1 MRMTIMN
8 KSLVSLFF
16 ASLVL
21 SGCSTLSSIADFS
34 GGLFEEEPPNYLKE
48 KSLNSLKKREI
59 SSNSTV
65 LPPSTTLIEARD
77 SYLALLEIAEIP
89 KLIAE
94 ALQRLAELE
103 GLMAEAELYNDNNSA
118 MQQHLELSESYYQR
132 LLTEYPDSIDET
144 KIRYHLARVMS
155 LNGKSDSSLGLL
167 SNISAQGTE
176 RQEAIEA
183 RFRLAETA
191 FSRKDFAGAFALY
204 NKVVEQGINSGFYNT
219 AVYKR
224 GWTLFKRQKY
234 FAALDDFIMLLDHV
248 YQPVETRNKITD
260 SLMKDA
266 YRVTALTLSYIDGP
280 QAAKDYFKKHGH
292 KVFEADIY
300 RSLAELYQEQK
311 RYQDTAETFF
321 AFVETNPLDVNAPEL
336 ESGGIEV
343 LGKAGFVDLVLDA
356 KKRFVRNYQKDSTY
370 WKESGR
376 ERSEKVAGWLKNH
389 LNDVIVFYH
398 AEAQKTKKP
407 ADYLETA
414 GWYRLYLTNF
424 PDDKDTPEKRW
435 LLAETLN
442 DGGKTAASAVEY
454 HILAYQPSSL
464 SKKRREEAGYR
475 VILGSQQ
482 NLETEKAKPATNEI
496 QQQRIKVAR
505 EALIVASL
513 EYRKAFAG
521 AKRVPEVIAQVV
533 EMQLNQKQI
542 AVALETARD
551 LLQLPKV
558 TRKMKTRARE
568 VIANGEFDL
577 KNYAVAEKAIGDVL
591 KYDRPKAEKLKSFH
605 ERRAQS
611 IYKQGEIAKQAGDM
625 NAAVDQFLRIGKVEP
640 KSEVRVNAEYDAGT
654 ILLEI
659 NDYSRAV
666 GVLTAFANR
675 FPKHKLAQDIP
686 AKLIVAYEA
695 MENWRGAAREYEKV
709 AKGSSDGT
717 LSRTASWQAGQSW
730 MKIKSKK
737 GREKTAEIWKAY
749 IKKYPEPVDLSLE
762 ARQFLVTIYGDLNSK
777 WKQDYWRKKIIEVVD
792 GQKLK
797 DERSR
802 LLAANAQ
809 ASLTEDSFKAFAS
822 IRLTQPLA
830 KSLKKKQTL
839 LKKALD
845 GYSKLLD
852 YGIAPLATQAGH
864 RIGESYS
871 LLAKSLLK
879 SQRPKGLSEL
889 QLEEYEALL
898 EDRVFP
904 FEDKAIAAL
913 EANIRQAHKG
923 IWDAWVD
930 KTLTELKIL
939 MPARYNKP
947 EEVEDFVRQP

>member
-1 MRMTIMN
+1 MN
-8 KSLVSLFF
+8 KPLLTISFSIFF
-16 ASLVL
+16 L
-21 SGCSTLSSIADFS
+21 SGCSSVSTFEDISALI
-34 GGLFEEEPPNYLKE
+34 FEEEPPNYLKE
-48 KSLNSLKKREI
+48 KSLNSLRQRKI
-59 SSNSTV
+59 SSNSSQ
-65 LPPSTTLIEARD
+65 LPPSTTLEEARE
-77 SYLALLEIAEIP
+77 SYLELLKIAEIP

-103 GLMAEAELYNDNNSA
+103 GLMAESALFDDNNTA
-118 MQQHLELSESYYQR
+118 MVKHLEQSEAYYQR
-132 LLTEYPDSIDET
+132 LIAEFPDAIDET
-144 KIRYHLARVMS
+144 KIRYQLARVMS
-155 LNGKSDSSLGLL
+155 LNGKSDSSLDLL
-167 SNISAQGTE
+167 SNISSAGKQ
-176 RQEAIEA
+176 RQEAVEA

-191 FSRKDFAGAFALY
+191 FSRKDFPAAFQLY
-204 NKVVEQGINSGFYNT
+204 NQVVAQGVNSGFHNT
-219 AVYKR
+219 ALYKR

-234 FAALDDFIMLLDHV
+234 FAALDDFIMLLDHI
-248 YQPVETRNKITD
+248 YQPVETRDKITG
-260 SLMKDA
+260 SLMEDA

-280 QAAKDYFKKHGH
+280 QAAKNYFKKHGH
-292 KVFEADIY
+292 KDFEADIY
-300 RSLAELYQEQK
+300 RALAQLYQEQK

-356 KKRFVRNYQKDSTY
+356 KKRFVRNYQKDSRF
-370 WKESGR
+370 WRESGR
-376 ERSEKVAGWLKNH
+376 ERSDKVAGWLKNH

-398 AEAQKTKKP
+398 AEAQKSKKP
-407 ADYLETA
+407 ADFIATSD
-414 GWYRLYLTNF
+414 WYRLYLINF
-424 PDDKDTPEKRW
+424 PDDKETPEKRW

-442 DGGKTAASAVEY
+442 DGGKTAESATEY

-464 SKKRREEAGYR
+464 SKKRKEEAGYR
-475 VILGSQQ
+475 VILGAQQ
-482 NLETEKAKPATNEI
+482 NLEKEKSKPANNDI
-496 QQQRIKVAR
+496 QRQRVKVAR
-505 EALIVASL
+505 EALIDASL
-513 EYRKAFAG
+513 EYRQAFAG
-521 AKRVPEVIAQVV
+521 AKRVPEVIAQLV
-533 EMQLNQKQI
+533 EMQLNQKQV
-542 AVALETARD
+542 AVALATARD
-551 LLQLPKV
+551 LIQLPKV
-558 TRKMKTRARE
+558 TKAMKTRARE

-577 KNYAVAEKAIGDVL
+577 KNYAVAEQAIGDVL
-591 KYDRPKAEKLKSFH
+591 RYDRPQGDKLKSFH
-605 ERRAQS
+605 ERRAQA
-611 IYKQGEIAKQAGDM
+611 IYKQGEIAKQAGDI
-625 NAAVDQFLRIGKVEP
+625 NAAVTQFLRLGKVEP
-640 KSEVRVNAEYDAGT
+640 KSDVRANAEYDAGT
-654 ILLEI
+654 ILLESK
-659 NDYSRAV
+659 DYSRAV

-709 AKGSSDGT
+709 ATSSSDGT

-737 GREKTAEIWKAY
+737 AREKTAEIWKEY
-749 IKKYPEPVDLSLE
+749 IKKYPQPTDLSLE
-762 ARQFLVTIYGDLNSK
+762 ARQYLVTIYGELNSK
-777 WKQDYWRKKIIEVVD
+777 WKQDYWRKKIIAEVD
-792 GQKLK
+792 SKKLK

-809 ASLTEDSFKAFAS
+809 ASLTEDSFNAFKRVKLS
-822 IRLTQPLA
+822 QPLA
-830 KSLKKKQTL
+830 KSLKSKQAL
-839 LKKALD
+839 LKATLD

-864 RIGESYS
+864 RIGESYN

-898 EDRVFP
+898 EERVYP

-913 EANIRQAHKG
+913 EANIRQAHRG
-923 IWDAWVD
+923 IWDDWVS
-930 KTLTELKIL
+930 KTLTELKVL